1 MFQLWKL
8 VLLCGLISGTSAG
21 IIHSLGKGVGNI
33 VDGLRPAIDNRL
45 RLYEN
50 SMEGSI
56 PQDLKE
62 DLNLLRDTNRW
73 QAIQDKFYETQ
84 VVLNDAL
91 SKIFKGGHALGLKIS
106 NVHILNFKA
115 EPTPDGQGVQL
126 RFPTS
131 ADVSLTLPLV
141 GQAVQLNVS
150 LDLLAT
156 VEVETDPKSGDS
168 RVVLTDCASDPD
180 SISFTLLGEHSTLV
194 NKLSGTIS
202 SSLSDTVSFLVQN
215 QMCPMLRIFIGTV
228 NPQLVENVFKNPQM
242 LHVQQ
247 TLL

>member
-21 IIHSLGKGVGNI
+21 ILQN
-33 VDGLRPAIDNRL
+33 
-45 RLYEN
+45 
-50 SMEGSI
+50 
-56 PQDLKE
+56 LKE
-62 DLNLLRDTNRW
+62 DLNLLRDTNGW
-73 QAIQDKFYETQ
+73 QAIQDKFHQTK

-91 SKIFKGGHALGLKIS
+91 SKTIESIALGLKIS

-131 ADVSLTLPLV
+131 ADVSLTLPLI
-141 GQAVQLNVS
+141 GQAVHLNVS

-202 SSLSDTVSFLVQN
+202 SLLSDTVSFLVQN
-215 QMCPMLRIFIGTV
+215 QMCPLLRIFVSTLG
-228 NPQLVENVFKNPQM
+228 PQFVENVINNG
-242 LHVQQ
+242 QQ
-247 TLL
+247 GADVPANA

>member
-21 IIHSLGKGVGNI
+21 IIHSLGEGVSDI
-33 VDGLRPAIDNRL
+33 VDRLRPVFDKGRSDLEDILQN
-45 RLYEN
+45 
-50 SMEGSI
+50 
-56 PQDLKE
+56 LKE
-62 DLNLLRDTNRW
+62 DLNLFRDTDRW
-73 QAIQDKFYETQ
+73 QAIQDTFHQAKA
-84 VVLNDAL
+84 VLNDAL

-115 EPTPDGQGVQL
+115 EPTPDGQGVRL

-141 GQAVQLNVS
+141 GKAVHLNVT

-180 SISFTLLGEHSTLV
+180 SISFTLLGEQSTLI

-202 SSLSDTVSFLVQN
+202 SFLSDTVSFLVQN
-215 QMCPMLRIFIGTV
+215 QMCPLLRIFISTLS
-228 NPQLVENVFKNPQM
+228 PQFVENIIKNG
-242 LHVQQ
+242 QQ
-247 TLL
+247 GADVPVNA

>member
-1 MFQLWKL
+1 MALQLFL
-8 VLLCGLISGTSAG
+8 PG
-21 IIHSLGKGVGNI
+21 
-33 VDGLRPAIDNRL
+33 
-45 RLYEN
+45 
-50 SMEGSI
+50 I

-228 NPQLVENVFKNPQM
+228 NPQLVENVFSKSHPWEAEVFP
-242 LHVQQ
+242 VQPSQ
-247 TLL
+247 GRHAALSPPHRQVWSGAPGEAEGPTPKSAGRMNN